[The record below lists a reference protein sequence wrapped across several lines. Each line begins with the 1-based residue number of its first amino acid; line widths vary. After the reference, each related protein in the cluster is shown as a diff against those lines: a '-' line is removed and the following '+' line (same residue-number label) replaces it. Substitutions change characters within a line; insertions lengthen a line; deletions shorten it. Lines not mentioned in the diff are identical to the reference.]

1 MTAAGRSAEYVATT
15 PAPARRAYRLIAGI
29 DRWPLLFAP
38 CLHVE
43 QLGPGPDGGDRF
55 RMWVASGDDVRAW
68 TSTRHADEQAL
79 RVTFRQERPSA
90 PLSAAEGAWRFEPDT
105 AGTRIT
111 LTNAYTLTTT
121 DEATATFLAGALE
134 RHNADEVAAV
144 RYWAERPEDLDD
156 LMFSLTQEIL
166 LDLPADT
173 VHDLLCR
180 GAGPVS
186 ACPGGA
192 WSSAAPPRPR
202 RCARTPPPG
211 ASPTTAP
218 AAGSWS
224 VTTRP
229 STRTPPPWA
238 GPGAGP
244 RHRRRAAAP
253 QQPSDP
259 GERRCP
265 RRGPGHGPLTPA
277 QQAAALRCT
286 ASATRRA
293 RGSSRST
300 TCEPPPGT

>member
-1 MTAAGRSAEYVATT
+1 MRMTAAGRSAEYVATT

-90 PLSAAEGAWRFEPDT
+90 PLSAAEGTWRFEPDT

-111 LTNAYTLTTT
+111 LTNAYTLTTA

-180 GAGPVS
+180 GAGPRVRL
-186 ACPGGA
+186 PGRRLVLSGP
-192 WSSAAPPRPR
+192 AAPAPLR
-202 RCARTPPPG
+202 AH
-211 ASPTTAP
+211 TAT
-218 AAGSWS
+218 WS
-224 VTTRP
+224 VTDDGTR
-229 STRTPPPWA
+229 SRVLV
-238 GPGAGP
+238 
-244 RHRRRAAAP
+244 RHDAAL
-253 QQPSDP
+253 DP
-259 GERRCP
+259 D
-265 RRGPGHGPLTPA
+265 
-277 QQAAALRCT
+277 AAALGGGP
-286 ASATRRA
+286 ARA
-293 RGSSRST
+293 RATAEEQLRRSSLQILESAGAHAADRAT
-300 TCEPPPGT
+300 AR